1 MPDPFSD
8 WGHVDGLNLH
18 KIRRFTCEK
27 LVDVIHKTD
36 EGPILEVGPNKLNGA
51 NNSGIYQTNPE
62 YFVNTNQLCSLKSI
76 DYWTLDTDPLV
87 EPDILS
93 EIDKFNV
100 ALPDSFFNAII
111 CFSVLEHVR
120 DLNNAVSNLTK
131 MLRAGGKL
139 HLISPW
145 DFRFHG
151 PRPDC
156 WRISD
161 DGYRWLLNENFHDIT
176 FEFLENSGRP
186 LSPIAIY
193 VSAIKI

>member
-1 MPDPFSD
+1 MADPFSD
-8 WGHVDGLNLH
+8 WGEVDGLNLH
-18 KIRRFTCEK
+18 KIRKFTSQK
-27 LVDVIHKTD
+27 LVAVIEDTDV
-36 EGPILEVGPNKLNGA
+36 GPVLEVGPNKLSGA
-51 NNSGIYQTNPE
+51 NNSGIYQTNPD
-62 YFVNTNQLCSLKSI
+62 YFVDTSRFCASKSI

-87 EPDILS
+87 EPDLLC
-93 EIDKFNV
+93 EIDQLDV
-100 ALPDSFFNAII
+100 SLPESFFSVII

-120 DLNNAVSNLTK
+120 DLNSAIFNLTK
-131 MLRAGGKL
+131 MLRVGGKL

-161 DGYRWLLNENFHDIT
+161 DGYRWLLEENFHNIS
-176 FEFLENSGRP
+176 FEFLENSDRP

-193 VSAIKI
+193 VSANKN